1 MTVPDWRTR
10 AEFEAWWRAH
20 GAEFRRL
27 SVRTP
32 PRDYDKIVDPEWLR
46 IAAKIEAFNERCPA

>member
-1 MTVPDWRTR
+1 MNVPDWKDRR
-10 AEFEAWWRAH
+10 EFEAWWRAH
-20 GAEFRRL
+20 GREFRLL

-32 PRDYDKIVDPEWLR
+32 PKGAEVTDPEWLR